1 MLEGLNLL
9 ESLLVC
15 QKAGSMCRPWPD
27 IVYVNVWQ
35 THSTVGVREER
46 EEREVREVR
55 EVREERGI
63 GAASDNPFSKAPVCP
78 LPSPSSSNRLYL
90 LSSLRSQ
97 NCLTSFYLS
106 PKVNFTFSPLD

>member
-1 MLEGLNLL
+1 
-9 ESLLVC
+9 
-15 QKAGSMCRPWPD
+15 MCRPWPD

-46 EEREVREVR
+46 EEREVREAREVREVREAR

>member
-9 ESLLVC
+9 ESRLVC

-46 EEREVREVR
+46 EVR
-55 EVREERGI
+55 EVREEREVRGI

>member
-1 MLEGLNLL
+1 MLERLNLL

-46 EEREVREVR
+46 EEREVR

>member
-35 THSTVGVREER
+35 THSTVGVREE
-46 EEREVREVR
+46 REVR

>member
-1 MLEGLNLL
+1 
-9 ESLLVC
+9 
-15 QKAGSMCRPWPD
+15 MCRPWPD

-46 EEREVREVR
+46 EVREAREEREVREVR
-55 EVREERGI
+55 EAREVREVREEREVRGI